1 MRRTI
6 LCIATLA
13 MVAASCSSAT
23 DTATYAPTAPS
34 TTVAAQTGADDGT
47 TSTTVD
53 AAPAEPPDTEA
64 PPSTAAPI
72 DGPPAPDFTLALG
85 DGGEFTLSAEQ
96 KPVYLVFWAEW

>member
-6 LCIATLA
+6 LCIAA
-13 MVAASCSSAT
+13 FAVVAASCASGT
-23 DTATYAPTAPS
+23 DTATSAPETSSSTA
-34 TTVAAQTGADDGT
+34 AAQTGADELT
-47 TSTTVD
+47 TSTTV
-53 AAPAEPPDTEA
+53 EGTTTMPPDTEA
-64 PPSTAAPI
+64 TPSTAAPI